1 MHLRRLDR
9 ALPRT
14 EGLRLLAVLVALARL
29 ALAAPAAAQDSYLAQ
44 GEIDVDF
51 LLNYYTQDGD
61 HSPVTGGIGTEKM
74 DVVSALVL
82 VDQRVGDTWSLS
94 YRVGVDS
101 ISSASVDNID
111 FNVSSASKVDARTFT
126 SVTGIKQVGESTYR
140 LVGGFSTEYDYR
152 SASLGA
158 GWSRT
163 FHDANTTLSIDLR
176 RYQDTVKLIDIDGVD
191 RGDAD
196 RDTTDLSIGL
206 TQILGRK
213 TLLTAELFVSEGS
226 GFLSTPFHEVIL
238 STPPSPNFPMGRR
251 AQERLPDS
259 RSRRAIGL
267 GLNHAFSERVVLR
280 SSYRFYDDD
289 WGIRAHTVE
298 LEPHFLAP
306 WARDTWI
313 YPILRWHT
321 QTAADWS
328 GEPMTFT
335 GDERYYTVDPDLSD
349 LTSRKW
355 GVGSRIGLDPSSR
368 EGWRAHLR
376 YVEGRFTLY
385 SRDDGLDAV
394 STAFSFGWRL

>member
-1 MHLRRLDR
+1 VHLRPFRSGARGPL
-9 ALPRT
+9 AL
-14 EGLRLLAVLVALARL
+14 L
-29 ALAAPAAAQDSYLAQ
+29 ALAALGVATPVKAQDSYLAQ

-61 HSPVTGGIGTEKM
+61 HSPVTGGIGTEAM
-74 DVVSALVL
+74 DVVSALIL

-94 YRVGVDS
+94 YKVGVDS

-111 FNVSSASKVDARTFT
+111 FNVSSASRLDARTFT
-126 SVTGIKQVGESTYR
+126 QVTGIKQAGENTYR
-140 LVGGFSTEYDYR
+140 LVGGFSTEYDYK

-176 RYQDTVKLIDIDGVD
+176 RYADTVKLIDIDGVD

-226 GFLSTPFHEVIL
+226 GYLATPFHEVIL

-251 AQERLPDS
+251 VQERLPDS
-259 RSRRAIGL
+259 RSRRALGL

-289 WGIRAHTVE
+289 WGIRAHTIE

-321 QTAADWS
+321 QTAADWY

-355 GVGSRIGLDPSSR
+355 GIGSRIGLDPSSR
-368 EGWRAHLR
+368 QGWRAHLR